1 MIGASLF
8 LFRLILYLN
17 PVYPYQLRMSHV
29 LVVDDDPMFRLMLRT
44 FLNKSRFTVTE
55 AATGKEGMKQVREN
69 TFDIVLTDLRLPD
82 HDGIELLQEAQRV
95 HPQMP
100 VILMTSF
107 GDVKTAV
114 RAMKLGAYEY
124 VTKPVNP
131 DEILLTMQAALKRA
145 QDDGGKPKEDTIEF
159 VQGKSDASQ
168 QIREFIELVGP
179 TRMSVL
185 IQGESGT
192 GKEYIAKMMHM
203 NSKRSERPFVAVDC
217 GTLTKD
223 LAASELFGHIKGSFT
238 GAYTD
243 KKGQFQEAHT
253 GTLFLD
259 EVGNLPYE
267 VQVKLLRALQER
279 KVRQLGSNVDQEID
293 VRIVAATNENLLQAV
308 EEGRFRE
315 DLYHRLNEFGISAPA
330 LRERINDI
338 EMFAQYFLK
347 SANAE
352 LEKDVEGFDPE
363 VVNIFKDYSWP
374 GNLRELK
381 NIVKRAVLLT
391 RSSLISQEQLPEELV
406 LQARTPAEVE
416 PAAMMPAA
424 NGSGNSSTVDLKA
437 IAEHNEREMI
447 RRALQQANFNKSKAA
462 RLLNIDRKTLYNKL
476 KLYNMEV

>member
-1 MIGASLF
+1 M
-8 LFRLILYLN
+8 N
-17 PVYPYQLRMSHV
+17 HV

-44 FLNKSRFTVTE
+44 FLNKNQFTVTE
-55 AATGKEGMKQVREN
+55 AATGKEGMKQVREGS
-69 TFDIVLTDLRLPD
+69 FDIVLTDLRLPD
-82 HDGIELLQEAQRV
+82 HDGIDLLQESRNL
-95 HPQMP
+95 HPQTP

-107 GDVKTAV
+107 GDIKTAV

-131 DEILLTMQAALKRA
+131 DEILMTIQAALKRA
-145 QDDGGKPKEDTIEF
+145 QDNGAAADELEF
-159 VQGKSDASQ
+159 VQGQSEAAE

-192 GKEYIAKMMHM
+192 GKEYIAKMIHM
-203 NSKRSERPFVAVDC
+203 NSKRSQRPFVAVDC

-223 LAASELFGHIKGSFT
+223 LAASELFGHLKGSFT
-238 GAYTD
+238 GAYAD

-279 KVRQLGSNVDQEID
+279 KVRQLGSNTDHEVD

-330 LRERINDI
+330 LRERAPDI
-338 EMFAQYFLK
+338 ELFARHFLK
-347 SANAE
+347 NANQE
-352 LEKDVEGFDPE
+352 LEKEVSGFDRE
-363 VVNIFKDYSWP
+363 VLDIFKNYSWP

-381 NIVKRAVLLT
+381 NTVKRAVLLT
-391 RSSLISQEQLPEELV
+391 RSTTISQEQLPEELI
-406 LQARTPAEVE
+406 LQAQAAEAEPSVQPAV
-416 PAAMMPAA
+416 
-424 NGSGNSSTVDLKA
+424 SGGSSTVDLKA

-447 RRALQQANFNKSKAA
+447 RKALQQANFNKSKAA

>member
-1 MIGASLF
+1 
-8 LFRLILYLN
+8 
-17 PVYPYQLRMSHV
+17 MSHV

-44 FLNKSRFTVTE
+44 FLNKNKFTVTE
-55 AATGKEGMKQVREN
+55 ASTGKEGMKQVREN
-69 TFDIVLTDLRLPD
+69 TFDILLTDLRLPD
-82 HDGIELLQEAQRV
+82 HDGIDLLQESRRL

-100 VILMTSF
+100 VLLMTSF

-131 DEILLTMQAALKRA
+131 DEILMTMQAALKKRVHEE
-145 QDDGGKPKEDTIEF
+145 DGATKQTTIEF
-159 VQGKSDASQ
+159 VQGASDAAE
-168 QIREFIELVGP
+168 QIREFISLVGP

-192 GKEYIAKMMHM
+192 GKEYIAKMIHL
-203 NSKRSERPFVAVDC
+203 NSKRSQRPFVAVDC

-223 LAASELFGHIKGSFT
+223 LAASELFGHLKGSFT
-238 GAYTD
+238 GAYAD

-279 KVRQLGSNVDQEID
+279 KVRQLGSNTDHEVD

-330 LRERINDI
+330 LRERKHDI
-338 EMFAQYFLK
+338 ALFAEHFLK
-347 SANAE
+347 SANHE
-352 LEKDVEGFDPE
+352 LEKEVASFEPE
-363 VVNIFKDYSWP
+363 VLEVFNNYSWP

-391 RSSLISQEQLPEELV
+391 RNSHISQEQLPEELII
-406 LQARTPAEVE
+406 QSQNPAEVQQIN
-416 PAAMMPAA
+416 A
-424 NGSGNSSTVDLKA
+424 NGNHNNTVDLKA

>member
-1 MIGASLF
+1 
-8 LFRLILYLN
+8 
-17 PVYPYQLRMSHV
+17 MSHV

-44 FLNKSRFTVTE
+44 FLNKNKFTVTE

-69 TFDIVLTDLRLPD
+69 TFDILLTDLRLPD
-82 HDGIELLQEAQRV
+82 HDGIELLQESRKL

-100 VILMTSF
+100 VLLMTSF

-131 DEILLTMQAALKRA
+131 DEILMTMQAALKKRV
-145 QDDGGKPKEDTIEF
+145 QEDASPSKDTEMEF
-159 VQGKSDASQ
+159 VQGASEAAE
-168 QIREFIELVGP
+168 QIREFINLVGP

-192 GKEYIAKMMHM
+192 GKEYIAKMIHL
-203 NSKRSERPFVAVDC
+203 NSKRSQRPFVAVDC

-223 LAASELFGHIKGSFT
+223 LAASELFGHLKGSFT
-238 GAYTD
+238 GAYAD

-279 KVRQLGSNVDQEID
+279 KVRQLGSNTDHEVD

-330 LRERINDI
+330 LRERASDVVL
-338 EMFAQYFLK
+338 FAEHFLK
-347 SANAE
+347 SANHE
-352 LEKDVEGFDPE
+352 LEKE
-363 VVNIFKDYSWP
+363 VVGFEPDVIEVFNNYSWP

-381 NIVKRAVLLT
+381 NIVKRAVLLS
-391 RSSLISQEQLPEELV
+391 RNAYISQEQLPEELV
-406 LQARTPAEVE
+406 YQSRTPVADVQ
-416 PAAMMPAA
+416 PLIHT
-424 NGSGNSSTVDLKA
+424 NSHGQNNTVDLKA

>member
-1 MIGASLF
+1 M
-8 LFRLILYLN
+8 N
-17 PVYPYQLRMSHV
+17 HV

-44 FLNKSRFTVTE
+44 FLNKNQFSVTE
-55 AATGKEGMKQVREN
+55 AATGKEGMKQVREG
-69 TFDIVLTDLRLPD
+69 TFDILLTDLRLPD
-82 HDGIELLQEAQRV
+82 HDGIDLLQESRNL
-95 HPQMP
+95 HPQTP

-107 GDVKTAV
+107 GDIKTAV

-131 DEILLTMQAALKRA
+131 DEILMTMQAALKRSQESGRGA
-145 QDDGGKPKEDTIEF
+145 AEDELEF
-159 VQGKSDASQ
+159 VQGQSEAAG

-192 GKEYIAKMMHM
+192 GKEYIAKMIHM
-203 NSKRSERPFVAVDC
+203 NSKRSQRPFVAVDC

-223 LAASELFGHIKGSFT
+223 LAASELFGHLKGSFT
-238 GAYTD
+238 GAYAD

-279 KVRQLGSNVDQEID
+279 KVRQLGSNTDHEVD
-293 VRIVAATNENLLQAV
+293 VRIIAATNENLLHAV

-330 LRERINDI
+330 LRERVADI
-338 EMFAQYFLK
+338 ELFARHFLK
-347 SANAE
+347 NANHE
-352 LEKDVEGFDPE
+352 LEKEVSGFDAE
-363 VVNIFKDYSWP
+363 VLEIFRNYSWP

-381 NIVKRAVLLT
+381 NTVKRAVLLT
-391 RSSLISQEQLPEELV
+391 RSTTISQEQLPEELV
-406 LQARTPAEVE
+406 LQAQSAEAE
-416 PAAMMPAA
+416 PAPVVA
-424 NGSGNSSTVDLKA
+424 SGGSSTVDLKA

-447 RRALQQANFNKSKAA
+447 RKALQQANFNKSKAA

>member
-1 MIGASLF
+1 M
-8 LFRLILYLN
+8 N
-17 PVYPYQLRMSHV
+17 HV
-29 LVVDDDPMFRLMLRT
+29 LVVDDDSMFRLMLRT
-44 FLNKSRFTVTE
+44 FLHKNQFTVTE
-55 AATGKEGMKQVREN
+55 AATGKEGMKLVREGS
-69 TFDIVLTDLRLPD
+69 FDIVLTDLRLPD
-82 HDGIELLQEAQRV
+82 YDGIDLLQESRRLHAQT
-95 HPQMP
+95 P

-107 GDVKTAV
+107 GDIKTAV
-114 RAMKLGAYEY
+114 RAIKLGAYEY

-145 QDDGGKPKEDTIEF
+145 QEDSGTSRENPLEF
-159 VQGKSDASQ
+159 VQGHSEAAER
-168 QIREFIELVGP
+168 IHEFIKLVGP

-192 GKEYIAKMMHM
+192 GKEYIAKTIHL
-203 NSKRSERPFVAVDC
+203 NSKRSQQPFVAVDC

-223 LAASELFGHIKGSFT
+223 LAASELFGHLKGSFT
-238 GAYTD
+238 GAYAD
-243 KKGQFQEAHT
+243 KKGQFQEAHG

-279 KVRQLGSNVDQEID
+279 KVRQLGSNTDYEVD
-293 VRIVAATNENLLQAV
+293 VRIVAATNENLQQAV

-315 DLYHRLNEFGISAPA
+315 DLYHRLNEFGIAAPA
-330 LRERINDI
+330 LRERSSDI
-338 EMFAQYFLK
+338 ELFARHFLEH
-347 SANAE
+347 ANRE
-352 LEKDVEGFDPE
+352 LEKEVSGFDAE
-363 VVNIFKDYSWP
+363 VMAVFSNYSWP

-381 NIVKRAVLLT
+381 NTVKRAVLLA
-391 RSSLISQEQLPEELV
+391 RGSLISLDQLPEELV
-406 LQARTPAEVE
+406 QY
-416 PAAMMPAA
+416 MQMPAMVQEHEQLVL
-424 NGSGNSSTVDLKA
+424 SSAATVDLKA

>member
-1 MIGASLF
+1 M
-8 LFRLILYLN
+8 N
-17 PVYPYQLRMSHV
+17 HV

-44 FLNKSRFTVTE
+44 FLNKNQFSVTE
-55 AATGKEGMKQVREN
+55 AATGKEGMKQVREG

-82 HDGIELLQEAQRV
+82 HDGIDLLQESRNL
-95 HPQMP
+95 HPQTP

-107 GDVKTAV
+107 GDIKTAV
-114 RAMKLGAYEY
+114 RAMKIGAYEY

-131 DEILLTMQAALKRA
+131 DEILMTMQAALKRA
-145 QDDGGKPKEDTIEF
+145 QENGRGASDDELEF
-159 VQGKSDASQ
+159 VQGQSEAAE
-168 QIREFIELVGP
+168 QIQEFIELVGP

-192 GKEYIAKMMHM
+192 GKEYIAKMIHM
-203 NSKRSERPFVAVDC
+203 NSKRSQRPFVAVDC

-223 LAASELFGHIKGSFT
+223 LAASELFGHLKGSFT
-238 GAYTD
+238 GAYAD

-279 KVRQLGSNVDQEID
+279 KVRQLGSNTDHEVD
-293 VRIVAATNENLLQAV
+293 VRIIAATNENLLQAV

-315 DLYHRLNEFGISAPA
+315 DLYHRFNEFGISAPA
-330 LRERINDI
+330 LRERVPDI
-338 EMFAQYFLK
+338 ELFARHFLK
-347 SANAE
+347 NANQE
-352 LEKDVEGFDPE
+352 LEKEVNGFDSE
-363 VVNIFKDYSWP
+363 VLEIFRNYSWP

-381 NIVKRAVLLT
+381 NTVKRAVLLT
-391 RSSLISQEQLPEELV
+391 RSNTISQDQLPEELV
-406 LQARTPAEVE
+406 LQAQAAEANPA
-416 PAAMMPAA
+416 PAVT
-424 NGSGNSSTVDLKA
+424 GGGNSTVDLKA

-447 RRALQQANFNKSKAA
+447 RKALQQANFNKSKAA